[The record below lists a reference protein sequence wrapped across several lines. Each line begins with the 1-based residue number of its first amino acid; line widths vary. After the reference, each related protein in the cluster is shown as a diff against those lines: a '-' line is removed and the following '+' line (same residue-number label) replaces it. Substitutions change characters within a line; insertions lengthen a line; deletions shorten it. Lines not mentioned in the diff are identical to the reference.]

1 VARSQSAA
9 LPDFIP
15 PQLAPLT
22 DKARPA
28 VTGSTRSSGTATAA
42 INRCTGDEVQSTA
55 LLATTGGERFP
66 LKVVSPLAL
75 GGRTAWQGRQS
86 MRQKALTYKTGD
98 GGKKHSYLGRM
109 EFASRL
115 ITNRSNAYLHR
126 GIWKIVQIDR
136 IEPST
141 WSPSSE
147 VMPTVFVSPPPLMT
161 TRS

>member
-1 VARSQSAA
+1 
-9 LPDFIP
+9 
-15 PQLAPLT
+15 
-22 DKARPA
+22 
-28 VTGSTRSSGTATAA
+28 
-42 INRCTGDEVQSTA
+42 
-55 LLATTGGERFP
+55 
-66 LKVVSPLAL
+66 
-75 GGRTAWQGRQS
+75 

-98 GGKKHSYLGRM
+98 GGKKHGYLGRM

-115 ITNRSNAYLHR
+115 IANRSNAYLHR